1 MEIWY
6 SLSGEVSLPCSYW
19 RLSASILMTA
29 RRVPIS
35 KASWVSA
42 ETTFFS
48 SFIFLSISLLFSLG
62 EGAEQLGG
70 WVNRKALFSTLNSVK
85 VFQSSLSFSDFSP
98 GFSGVSPA
106 GQEMVDAN
114 LQKLTQLVNK
124 ESNLIEKVGW
134 LQSLFSSLWELS
146 NVICVFTCL
155 SILSAKTYLIQCSEA
170 SSGPIEEKLSNCIGL
185 LFTV

>member
-1 MEIWY
+1 MFSFLISSGALL
-6 SLSGEVSLPCSYW
+6 SLLTFP
-19 RLSASILMTA
+19 LS
-29 RRVPIS
+29 P
-35 KASWVSA
+35 KWV
-42 ETTFFS
+42 
-48 SFIFLSISLLFSLG
+48 FLSISLLFSLG

-124 ESNLIEKVGW
+124 ESNLIEKVG
-134 LQSLFSSLWELS
+134 
-146 NVICVFTCL
+146 
-155 SILSAKTYLIQCSEA
+155 
-170 SSGPIEEKLSNCIGL
+170 
-185 LFTV
+185 